1 MTAVASI
8 TLHPDP
14 RLSVLSRPAIR
25 RQLFDYTERV
35 AARSRQIAPRRSGT
49 MAGNIT
55 TSYTDGGGEVNGAPV
70 VARSRVTVRVP
81 YAVFVL
87 KGTSTP
93 ILPKHGPYMHNPSE
107 GIFYRTRVRGQAA
120 NNFLLRAAKATR

>member
-1 MTAVASI
+1 MTSVASVV
-8 TLHPDP
+8 LHPDV
-14 RLSVLSRPAIR
+14 RLVPLTRPAIV
-25 RQLFDYTERV
+25 RQLRDYTERV
-35 AARSRQIAPRRSGT
+35 AASSRQIAPRRKGN
-49 MAGNIT
+49 MAGNIY
-55 TSYTDGGGEVNGAPV
+55 TSYQAGGGMLNGSPV

-93 ILPKHGPYMHNPSE
+93 ILPKNGPYMHNPAE

-120 NNFLLRAAKATR
+120 NNFLLRAAHSVR